1 MIEGNPLPPNTGGT
15 EEPTPAHLPTLPKR
29 EGNDFARTLG
39 LDWTTPAVPSLPLIG
54 EEKVEEDSAAK
65 PTMVGTKATKP
76 KLQVANGYSANF
88 DQLAQ
93 LLHAVNQDSRQKI
106 PIAELAESVG
116 LATRQMEQLTS
127 IAVALGLILPRTMVL
142 TTVGALIGA
151 HDQFF
156 DDMGSLWF
164 LHYVIGS
171 NPQLLIW
178 NRFVNVFLPAKP
190 NFSTDELRCSF
201 DDLKLTHSEYSARAH
216 VNKEINTILDAYT
229 NQQFAKLAY
238 LRQTDEGYSLGYR
251 QPVPLLV
258 LAASISRFRDRHH
271 AGNTAVSVRDLLT
284 ADNSPGVVFQ
294 MHEDT
299 LRAGLEQLKHGHG
312 FSLEARA
319 DLDQLRFAEDIPDH
333 VFMERYYAS
342 R

>member
-1 MIEGNPLPPNTGGT
+1 MRKENPLAPDNGET
-15 EEPTPAHLPTLPKR
+15 EEPTLVRVPTLPKR
-29 EGNDFARTLG
+29 EGEEFARTLG
-39 LDWTTPAVPSLPLIG
+39 LDWTTPAVPVTRLSG
-54 EEKVEEDSAAK
+54 EEKSKENSAAK
-65 PTMVGTKATKP
+65 PTMGGSKAIKP

-106 PIAELAESVG
+106 SVTELAEGVG
-116 LATRQMEQLTS
+116 LALRQMEYLTS
-127 IAVALGLILPRTMVL
+127 IAVALGILAPYTMRL
-142 TTVGALIGA
+142 TPVGALVA
-151 HDQFF
+151 EHDQFF
-156 DDMGSLWF
+156 DDLGTLWF
-164 LHYVIGS
+164 LHYMVGS

-178 NRFVNVFLPAKP
+178 NRFVNTFVPTKSQ
-190 NFSTDELRCSF
+190 FSA
-201 DDLKLTHSEYSARAH
+201 DDLHSSYDYLRLTYSEYSVRTH
-216 VNKEINTILDAYT
+216 VRSEIKTILDAYT
-229 NQQFAKLAY
+229 NQQFARLAY

>member
-1 MIEGNPLPPNTGGT
+1 MRKENPLIPNNGGT
-15 EEPTPAHLPTLPKR
+15 EEPTPAQVPTLPKR
-29 EGNDFARTLG
+29 EGDEFARTLG
-39 LDWTTPAVPSLPLIG
+39 LDWTTPAVPSLLLIG
-54 EEKVEEDSAAK
+54 GEKAEENSAAK
-65 PTMVGTKATKP
+65 PTMVGSKASKP
-76 KLQVANGYSANF
+76 KLQVANGYSVNF
-88 DQLAQ
+88 DQIAQ
-93 LLHAVNQDSRQKI
+93 LLHAIGQDSRKRI
-106 PIAELAESVG
+106 PLTGLAEGVG
-116 LATRQMEQLTS
+116 LSTMQMKYLTG
-127 IAVALGLILPRTMVL
+127 IAVALGLIVPITMRM
-142 TTVGALIGA
+142 TPTGALVVE

-156 DDMGSLWF
+156 DGLGTLWF

-190 NFSTDELRCSF
+190 NFSTDDLRCSF

-216 VNKEINTILDAYT
+216 VSKEVNTILDAYT

-258 LAASISRFRDRHH
+258 LAASISRFRDRHQP
-271 AGNTAVSVRDLLT
+271 GNTAVSVRDLLT
-284 ADNSPGVVFQ
+284 APNSPGVVFQ

-319 DLDQLRFAEDIPDH
+319 DLDQLRFAEDIPEH